1 MTYKFKTSRQTEEI
15 LDRIDASEGLSWPT
29 LAHLSLS
36 LSIRK
41 GPLMEIELFTD
52 SQGKELGRSTVTG
65 EMDALYKCLI
75 ELQEGRFLP
84 EEEYF
89 PAYVKAHL
97 DRDDGRYVYDVEFYT
112 SDYKEYDYE
121 IDAATGEVLS
131 YDYDAEYYT
140 PPASGTSQNAISE
153 AKAKEIA
160 LGQVP
165 GATVSDIWEFEIDY
179 DDGRLEYEGTIVYN
193 HMEYEFTIDG
203 YSGAIREWEAD
214 SVYD

>member
-29 LAHLSLS
+29 LARLSLS

-97 DRDDGRYVYDVEFYT
+97 DR
-112 SDYKEYDYE
+112 
-121 IDAATGEVLS
+121 
-131 YDYDAEYYT
+131 
-140 PPASGTSQNAISE
+140 
-153 AKAKEIA
+153 
-160 LGQVP
+160 
-165 GATVSDIWEFEIDY
+165 GA
-179 DDGRLEYEGTIVYN
+179 RLLEQEKKYARDLLVHLAHLERSI
-193 HMEYEFTIDG
+193 
-203 YSGAIREWEAD
+203 
-214 SVYD
+214 

>member
-15 LDRIDASEGLSWPT
+15 LDRIDASEGLSWLT
-29 LAHLSLS
+29 LARLSLS

-97 DRDDGRYVYDVEFYT
+97 DR
-112 SDYKEYDYE
+112 
-121 IDAATGEVLS
+121 
-131 YDYDAEYYT
+131 
-140 PPASGTSQNAISE
+140 
-153 AKAKEIA
+153 
-160 LGQVP
+160 
-165 GATVSDIWEFEIDY
+165 GA
-179 DDGRLEYEGTIVYN
+179 RLLEQEKKYARDLVVHLAHLERSI
-193 HMEYEFTIDG
+193 
-203 YSGAIREWEAD
+203 
-214 SVYD
+214 